1 MKTQNCFIM
10 RFMAAFLFANVALA
24 AGGVVRIPL
33 NTFTKPPSD
42 LRLNGKNL
50 SFADMSQMYQQ
61 DPQSLSKVNPL
72 ENKYWQNKK
81 YPAIDAALHAKMPK
95 SETGVEFDNYIG
107 ANREL
112 GIYSVVIKTEA
123 NEKYVLTLGQQV
135 NSSLFKAALLRK
147 MGYYQESPKYYPKIK
162 VNFSSKEAKETF
174 INTAFCE
181 NGPSELSVDCLSI
194 SPFLTDTNKKEYLS
208 HAGETGLY
216 VHGIYLEKMNAEVP
230 SLFDGLTPASAG
242 SLPYFS
248 TSRAFRGLLVPFVVG
263 DFGESLNRVSTQ
275 AVEVRDGWA
284 NINYGFDQYF
294 DETGA
299 SDVQWASRI
308 VANLT
313 DADWD
318 EIVAASEY
326 PVGTRQ
332 IVKAIAMSRAKDFVD
347 SFFNKSDRGIFSA
360 RIPSLKYDSADG
372 YVKKGKVVVETIPG
386 YPQRFSNG
394 DRQSPFESGDFAR
407 YMKVKG
413 LSSAVGVAVSELE
426 KLVHSKFDISLGQK
440 VRGVEVGPQGVR
452 PIGHFSGM
460 NFGLGMNSSRT
471 ITTGTFYG
479 STAPIQLVDNVA
491 VSASV
496 GLMHVMN
503 EVGGYGIQLGGNVAY
518 TRDFTHVRPLT
529 SIKESNTV
537 PWTELNVK
545 SKLGKLSKLLS
556 DDKFAD
562 KTETTPAKDGFVDF
576 MAELKTGEVLLIS
589 DSIGAA
595 AQAGASVGLESLIG
609 FYAGPI
615 SPSIGL
621 TAGGAKVLL
630 RQIQITK
637 TDDGLQVFVRNQ
649 NTRAFSLAFDVNYF
663 INLMKIKAETVNTD
677 LHTDA
682 FILNFNGEFVS
693 KGDKSGEEGGL
704 DLTADEELKKKY
716 EQQKKFGRQAASALR
731 GLIRQSSTD
740 QLFAYFPFQRFSID
754 HKLNTKTIKTKILWY
769 RATQLNEEH
778 LLTIQKPVI
787 NAPEGSTVVN
797 QPIEI
802 ISNRKGSL
810 KGRDLLGLGLE
821 NLDALSARYLKGF
834 APTLNQAT
842 QNPTQMPF
850 GRAEWRIVKTESE
863 VTKGREGALP
873 TVSTIQHMWGG
884 WSIKRKKLDDILASI
899 KEHIKGTEYDGSE
912 LIPDNTFRNLDKIDF
927 YRVTS
932 NLSLMPSGIEKMKDL
947 IVTPSTEGVELDRP
961 TFFGR
966 LLRKIVN
973 IKDQR
978 RLEDKAVYNGVI
990 SMIGDGDFNKGKA
1003 IYLATCAANQADGVV
1018 YSERMKGTEYEC
1030 LEPWLKKLIKL
1041 SREYGK
1047 GSVRDQNKWMTEM
1060 LFILEEKISF
1070 SALLKYLG
1078 KENYVYYI
1086 EIAGFRSGDENA
1098 DIGTYMSNVL
1108 GEPEKKRP
1116 YSNGLINV
1124 ISEKSKIISTELD
1137 RTQADFQ

>member
-1 MKTQNCFIM
+1 
-10 RFMAAFLFANVALA
+10 MAAFLFTNIALA

-42 LRLNGKNL
+42 LRLNGNNL
-50 SFADMSQMYQQ
+50 SFADMSRMYQE
-61 DPQSLSKVNPL
+61 DPVGLSKVNPI

-81 YPAIDAALHAKMPK
+81 YPAIDSALHAKMPK
-95 SETGVEFDNYIG
+95 AETGVAFDNYIG

-112 GIYSVVIKTEA
+112 GIYSVVIRTDA

-135 NSSLFKAALLRK
+135 NSSLLKSALLRK
-147 MGYYQESPKYYPKIK
+147 MGYFQESPMYYPKIK
-162 VNFSSKEAKETF
+162 VTFASKEAKETF

-194 SPFLTDTNKKEYLS
+194 SPFKTDTNQKEYLS

-248 TSRAFRGLLVPFVVG
+248 SSRAFRGLLVPFVVG
-263 DFGESLNRVSTQ
+263 DFGESLNRISTQ
-275 AVEVRDGWA
+275 AIEVRDGWA

-294 DETGA
+294 DETSA
-299 SDVQWASRI
+299 NDVQWATRI
-308 VANLT
+308 IANLT

-326 PVGTRQ
+326 PLGTRQ
-332 IVKAIAMSRAKDFVD
+332 LVKAIVMSRAKNFVD
-347 SFFNKSDRGIFSA
+347 TFFNKRERGIFNAS
-360 RIPSLKYDSADG
+360 IPALKYDSADG

-386 YPQRFSNG
+386 FPQRFSNG

-413 LSSAVGVAVSELE
+413 LSSAVGVAVAELE

-440 VRGVEVGPQGVR
+440 VRGIEVGPQGVR

-460 NFGLGMNSSRT
+460 NLGLGLSSSRT

-496 GLMHVMN
+496 GIMHVIN
-503 EVGGYGIQLGGNVAY
+503 EVGGYGINLGGNVVY

-545 SKLGKLSKLLS
+545 SKLGSLSQLLS
-556 DDKFAD
+556 DGKFSDKTAD
-562 KTETTPAKDGFVDF
+562 KPAKDGFVDF
-576 MAELKTGEVLLIS
+576 MAELKAGEVLLIT

-595 AQAGASVGLESLIG
+595 AQVGASVGLDSLIG

-621 TAGGAKVLL
+621 TAGGAKILL

-637 TDDGLQVFVRNQ
+637 TNDGLQIFIRNQ
-649 NTRAFSLAFDVNYF
+649 NTKAFSLAFDVNYF

-682 FILNFNGEFVS
+682 FLLNYNGEFVA
-693 KGDKSGEEGGL
+693 KGDKSGQEGGL
-704 DLTADEELKKKY
+704 DLNADEELKRKY

-754 HKLNTKTIKTKILWY
+754 HKLNTKTITTKILWY
-769 RATQLNEEH
+769 RATKLNEEH
-778 LLTIQKPVI
+778 LLKIFKPVV
-787 NAPEGSTVVN
+787 NAPEDSTVAN

-802 ISNRKGSL
+802 ISNRKGEL
-810 KGRDLLGLGLE
+810 RGRDLLGLGLE
-821 NLDALSARYLKGF
+821 GVDAVSAKYLKGF

-842 QNPTQMPF
+842 QNPTQIPF
-850 GRAEWRIVKTESE
+850 GQAEWRIVKTESE
-863 VTKGREGALP
+863 ITKGREGA
-873 TVSTIQHMWGG
+873 
-884 WSIKRKKLDDILASI
+884 
-899 KEHIKGTEYDGSE
+899 
-912 LIPDNTFRNLDKIDF
+912 
-927 YRVTS
+927 
-932 NLSLMPSGIEKMKDL
+932 
-947 IVTPSTEGVELDRP
+947 
-961 TFFGR
+961 
-966 LLRKIVN
+966 
-973 IKDQR
+973 
-978 RLEDKAVYNGVI
+978 
-990 SMIGDGDFNKGKA
+990 
-1003 IYLATCAANQADGVV
+1003 
-1018 YSERMKGTEYEC
+1018 
-1030 LEPWLKKLIKL
+1030 
-1041 SREYGK
+1041 
-1047 GSVRDQNKWMTEM
+1047 
-1060 LFILEEKISF
+1060 
-1070 SALLKYLG
+1070 
-1078 KENYVYYI
+1078 
-1086 EIAGFRSGDENA
+1086 
-1098 DIGTYMSNVL
+1098 
-1108 GEPEKKRP
+1108 
-1116 YSNGLINV
+1116 
-1124 ISEKSKIISTELD
+1124 
-1137 RTQADFQ
+1137 

>member
-10 RFMAAFLFANVALA
+10 RFMAAFLFANVAIA

-50 SFADMSQMYQQ
+50 SFADMAQMHQQ
-61 DPQSLSKVNPL
+61 DPEGLSKVNPV

-81 YPAIDAALHAKMPK
+81 YPAVDAVLHAKMPK
-95 SETGVEFDNYIG
+95 SDTGVSFDNYIG

-112 GIYSVVIKTEA
+112 GIYSVVIRTEA

-135 NSSLFKAALLRK
+135 NSSLLKSALLRK

-162 VNFSSKEAKETF
+162 VTFPSKEAKETF

-181 NGPSELSVDCLSI
+181 NGPSEAAVDCLSI
-194 SPFLTDTNKKEYLS
+194 SPFMTDTNKKEYLS
-208 HAGETGLY
+208 HSGDLSLY
-216 VHGIYLEKMNAEVP
+216 VHGCYLEKMNAEVP
-230 SLFDGLTPASAG
+230 SLFDGLTPASTG

-263 DFGESLNRVSTQ
+263 DLGESLNRVSTQ
-275 AVEVRDGWA
+275 AVEIRDGWA
-284 NINYGFDQYF
+284 NINYGFDYYF

-299 SDVQWASRI
+299 SDVQWATRI
-308 VANLT
+308 LAGLN

-318 EIVAASEY
+318 EIIQASQY
-326 PVGTRQ
+326 PESTRQ
-332 IVKAIAMSRAKDFVD
+332 LVKAVVMSRAKNFVD
-347 SFFNKSDRGIFSA
+347 GFIKKSERGIFTA
-360 RIPSLKYDSADG
+360 QIPSLKYDSKNG
-372 YVKKGKVVVETIPG
+372 YVKKGKVVVESIPG

-413 LSSAVGVAVSELE
+413 ISSAISIAIDKLE
-426 KLVHSKFDISLGQK
+426 DVVHANFPISLGQN

-452 PIGHFSGM
+452 PIGNFSAM
-460 NFGLGMNSSRT
+460 NLGLGLNASRT

-479 STAPIQLVDNVA
+479 STAPIQLVDNIA
-491 VSASV
+491 VTASV
-496 GLMHVMN
+496 GLMHMIN
-503 EVGGYGIQLGGNVAY
+503 EIGGYGISLGGNVAY
-518 TRDFTHVRPLT
+518 TRDFTHVRPLN
-529 SIKESNTV
+529 SIKESGQV
-537 PWTELNVK
+537 SLMDINVK
-545 SKLGKLSKLLS
+545 SKLKKLGKLLEDGKFK
-556 DDKFAD
+556 DQAGDKPG
-562 KTETTPAKDGFVDF
+562 TDGFVDF
-576 MAELKTGEVLLIS
+576 MAELRSGEVLLIT

-595 AQAGASVGLESLIG
+595 AQAGASVGLDSLIG

-663 INLMKIKAETVNTD
+663 INLLKIKAETVNTD

-682 FILNFNGEFVS
+682 FILNYNSEFVA
-693 KGDKSGEEGGL
+693 KGDMSGQEGGI
-704 DLTADEELKKKY
+704 DLNADEELKAKY
-716 EQQKKFGRQAASALR
+716 EQQKKFGRQAAGALR

-740 QLFAYFPFQRFSID
+740 KLFAYFPFQRFSID

-769 RATQLNEEH
+769 RATKLNEEH

-787 NAPEGSTVVN
+787 NTPEGSTVVN

-802 ISNRKGSL
+802 VSYRKGEL
-810 KGRDLLGLGLE
+810 KGRDLLGFGLE
-821 NLDALSARYLKGF
+821 GADGVSSRYLKEF

-850 GRAEWRIVKTESE
+850 GQAQWRIVKTETE
-863 VTKGREGALP
+863 ITKGREGALP
-873 TVSTIQHMWGG
+873 MVSTIQHMWGG
-884 WSIKRKKLDDILASI
+884 WSIKAKKLTAILESI

-927 YRVTS
+927 YRVTT
-932 NLSLMPSGIEKMKDL
+932 NLSLMPSGIDKMKSL
-947 IVTPSTEGVELDRP
+947 IVEPETEGLTLDKP

-966 LLRKIVN
+966 LLRKIVS
-973 IKDQR
+973 IKDKR
-978 RLEDKAVYNGVI
+978 RLEDKAVYNAII
-990 SMIGDGDFNKGKA
+990 SMIGDGDYNKGRA
-1003 IYLATCAANQADGVV
+1003 IYIATCAANTADGYV
-1018 YSERMKGTEYEC
+1018 YTERLKGTEYEC
-1030 LEPWLKKLIKL
+1030 LEPWLKKIIKL

-1047 GSVRDQNKWMTEM
+1047 GSLREQNKWMTEM
-1060 LFILEEKISF
+1060 LFVLEEKIAF
-1070 SALLKYLG
+1070 SSLLKFLG
-1078 KENYVYYI
+1078 KENYVFYI

-1098 DIGTYMSNVL
+1098 DIGTYMSNIL

-1116 YSNGLINV
+1116 YSNGLMTV